1 MDHTNQQYIDKLDD
15 NRKRHNSVIKG
26 LSGDVNN
33 FNNDPNN
40 ALSPMNIALKAKR
53 NARDGSPNDTGGD
66 DGPFSSN
73 ANGHQ
78 ISIDV
83 QE

>member
-1 MDHTNQQYIDKLDD
+1 M
-15 NRKRHNSVIKG
+15 IKG
-26 LSGDVNN
+26 LSGDVNQFN
-33 FNNDPNN
+33 NNDPNN
-40 ALSPMNIALKAKR
+40 TLSPMNIALKAKR
-53 NARDGSPNDTGGD
+53 NARDASPNDTGGD